1 MQSSM
6 HCTAMSACS
15 GSKNL
20 NTAVFVV
27 QALVESLHVHFLP
40 MQSFLQTSGFASL
53 MSLEELAIV
62 ACSQLQSIDGLS
74 RLTTVDTVIL
84 IQHSTRLCYLLDS
97 NTADAAFWQVRM
109 AWPERALT
117 LQAYL

>member
-15 GSKNL
+15 GSKSL

-40 MQSFLQTSGFASL
+40 MQSFLQSSGFASL

-74 RLTTVDTVIL
+74 RLTTVD
-84 IQHSTRLCYLLDS
+84 STRLCYLLDS

>member
-1 MQSSM
+1 MQSSN
-6 HCTAMSACS
+6 HSKVMSTCS

-27 QALVESLHVHFLP
+27 YALVESLHVVTHVHFLP
-40 MQSFLQTSGFASL
+40 MQNLLQISGFASL

-74 RLTTVDTVIL
+74 RLTSVDTVL

-97 NTADAAFWQVRM
+97 NAADAAFWQVCVRSM
-109 AWPERALT
+109 AKESF
-117 LQAYL
+117 

>member
-15 GSKNL
+15 GSKSL

-74 RLTTVDTVIL
+74 RLTTVDTVL

-97 NTADAAFWQVRM
+97 KTADAAFWQVRM